1 MRDTLEHYIL
11 KMERMIYEDTQ
22 IWQGKDTTCNSERQ
36 LPCNCLTGLT
46 LNYLGYMITNCWRVD
61 LECTLEMSGD
71 VKYIMPKYQG
81 NKLAPV
87 FSKERNT
94 GNYLG
99 RIFICT
105 KESVSDDKIYIRI
118 DSFQNVE
125 ELDGR
130 ITNTDRCHERRMH
143 EANIISEFMLGFLVA
158 IRTQS
163 IQAECNSLLA
173 MALFLHPKK
182 TLELINVFLSR
193 EDILEENREI
203 IKKLFDDYMKLLD
216 GLGIGSKMGYDYEF
230 LFKFSKLFEEL
241 TDVYIGN
248 WIEKIQKEKGN
259 DFIYQALYA
268 AYNRNR
274 EELKRR
280 NSYFK
285 KVKAKLK
292 VS

>member
-11 KMERMIYEDTQ
+11 KMEKMIYEDTQ
-22 IWQGKDTTCNSERQ
+22 IWQGKDTTCSSEKK

-61 LECTLEMSGD
+61 LECTFEMSD
-71 VKYIMPKYQG
+71 DAKYIMPKYQG
-81 NKLAPV
+81 SKLAPV

-94 GNYLG
+94 EKYLG
-99 RIFICT
+99 RIFVCT
-105 KESVSDDKIYIRI
+105 KESVLDDKIYIRI
-118 DSFQNVE
+118 DSFQNIE
-125 ELDGR
+125 ELEMR
-130 ITNTDRCHERRMH
+130 ITNTYRNHKRRMH
-143 EANIISEFMLGFLVA
+143 EADIISEFMLRFLIA

-163 IQAECNSLLA
+163 IKAECNSLLA
-173 MALFLHPKK
+173 MALFLHPKR
-182 TLELINVFLSR
+182 TLELIYAFLSR
-193 EDILEENREI
+193 EDISKENREI
-203 IKKLFDDYMKLLD
+203 IKKLFDAYIRMLD
-216 GLGIGSKMGYDYEF
+216 GLEIESKMGYDYEF

-280 NSYFK
+280 NSYFNE
-285 KVKAKLK
+285 VKAKLK